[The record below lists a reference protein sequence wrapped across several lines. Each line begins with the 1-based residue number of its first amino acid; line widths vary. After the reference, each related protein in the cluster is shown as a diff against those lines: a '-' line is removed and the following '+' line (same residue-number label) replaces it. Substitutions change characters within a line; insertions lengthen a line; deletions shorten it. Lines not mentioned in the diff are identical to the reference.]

1 MKNCCAASCP
11 NGIQI
16 PLRRSATVKTSWT
29 KTWSDFKS
37 PLRVVAQFLW
47 RSRENKAKKC
57 SELKEKLEECQLLL
71 ARRDAELEQQRE
83 EMRQWQQRARRLET
97 EKRIAEQS
105 ARPLPPDPPVGK
117 HGYGARMVSLAVNL
131 AQGVGL
137 RGAHRA
143 LKIFFAWLKVEQDI
157 PHATAIRTWMLRVG
171 VAALKEPV
179 ERCDDWV
186 WMADHSNQIGPEK
199 ALVVLAV
206 RASKMPAPGKTLKHE
221 DIRVLTVRPGTAWTR
236 EDMATVYTDLAE
248 QHGAPRAV
256 LTDGAVELREG
267 ADCLKSKRAD
277 AIVLPDFKHK
287 GANFLKARLGKD
299 ERFAEFNTLLGKT
312 RSAIQQTELAHLTP
326 PSPKQKAR
334 FMNLKATL
342 DWAAVVLWLLNNPQ
356 AKARQLLTAER
367 LEEKLGWLRSFA
379 DELAVWRECQ
389 QVVSRGVT
397 FINEQG
403 LFRGASRQLRRAL
416 FAKLKHSASRRLAN
430 QLVKFVA
437 AAECQLNAGERLP
450 MSTEILESTFA
461 LYKQLERQH
470 SKGGFTS
477 LLAGFAALLKKSTP
491 ESIKQAFANAK
502 VKDVKKWVKENLGA
516 TLTTKRRTTY
526 NEFKQSTRVA
536 TKLAAA
542 A

>member
-1 MKNCCAASCP
+1 
-11 NGIQI
+11 
-16 PLRRSATVKTSWT
+16 
-29 KTWSDFKS
+29 
-37 PLRVVAQFLW
+37 LRVVVGFLW
-47 RSRENKAKKC
+47 RSRENKAQKC
-57 SELKEKLEECQLLL
+57 SELKEKLEDTRRLL
-71 ARRDAELEQQRE
+71 ARREAELEQQSDDL
-83 EMRQWQQRARRLET
+83 RQWQQRARRLET

-131 AQGVGL
+131 AQVVGL

-143 LKIFFAWLKVEQDI
+143 LKIFFAWLKAERDI
-157 PHATAIRTWMLRVG
+157 PHPTTIRNWLLRVG

-179 ERCDDWV
+179 ERSDDWV

-206 RASKMPAPGKTLKHE
+206 QASKMPAPGKTLKHE
-221 DIRVLTVRPGTAWTR
+221 DVRVLTVRPGTEWKR
-236 EDMATVYTDLAE
+236 EDMAAVYTDLAE

-267 ADCLKSKRAD
+267 AECLKSKRAD
-277 AIVLPDFKHK
+277 ALVLQDFKHK
-287 GANFLKARLGKD
+287 AANFLKALLGKD
-299 ERFAEFNTLLGKT
+299 ERFAEFNTLLGRT

-326 PSPKQKAR
+326 PSSKQKAR
-334 FMNLKATL
+334 FMNLQAAL
-342 DWAAVVLWLLNNPQ
+342 DWAAVTLWLLNNPQ

-367 LEEKLGWLRSFA
+367 LEDKLGWLRSFA

-403 LFRGASRQLRRAL
+403 LFRGASRQLRTAL
-416 FAKLKHSASRRLAN
+416 FANLTHSASRRLAK

-437 AAECQLNAGERLP
+437 AAERQLKELKAGERLP

-502 VKDVKKWVKENLGA
+502 IKDVKKWVKENLGD

-526 NEFKQSTRVA
+526 NEFKHASRAV